1 MIWIW
6 SLLGCVAALALI
18 YSGIFYF
25 IFVRRREQDLIGLGF
40 PEYSN
45 WAEYMDEIR
54 DGAAWAEQNAFEPI
68 TITARDGVRLYG
80 RLFPADSRKI
90 ILLFHGYRS
99 IANRDFGCALE
110 FYRRQ
115 GFQILL
121 VDQRAHG
128 KSGGRLITFG
138 MKERYDCKAWLD
150 YLNNRFGGNCALYL
164 SGISMGSA
172 TVLMALGLELP
183 TTLRGVIADCGFTS
197 PADIIS
203 AVGRKSHIPPV
214 LFLRPVDLLCRL
226 FGHFSIYGASTVSA
240 LRENTVPV
248 LFIHGTDDRLVP
260 SAMSETSFAACK
272 GPKKIVLVEKAD
284 HGLSFLV
291 DRATVEREVT
301 AFLADPAAACGEKQ

>member
-6 SLLGCVAALALI
+6 SLLGCVAALLFI
-18 YSGIFYF
+18 YIGVFSL
-25 IFVRRREQDLIGLGF
+25 IFVRGREQDLVGKDF
-40 PEYSN
+40 PKGST
-45 WAEYMDEIR
+45 WAKFKEEICF
-54 DGAAWAEQNAFEPI
+54 GAAWVEQNTFEPI
-68 TITARDGVRLYG
+68 TITSRDGVRLYG
-80 RLFPADSRKI
+80 RLFPAESRKI
-90 ILLFHGYRS
+90 IVLFHGYRS
-99 IANRDFGCALE
+99 AANRDFSCALE
-110 FYRRQ
+110 YYHKQ

-183 TTLRGVIADCGFTS
+183 PTLCGVIADCGFTS

-203 AVGRKSHIPPV
+203 AVGKKSHVPPV
-214 LFLRPVDLLCRL
+214 LFLHPVNLLCRL

-248 LFIHGTDDRLVP
+248 LFIHGTEDRLVP
-260 SAMSETSFAACK
+260 SAMSETNFAACK
-272 GPKKIVLVEKAD
+272 GPKKLVLVEKAD

-291 DRATVEREVT
+291 DRETVEKAVT
-301 AFLADPAAACGEKQ
+301 AFLADPAAACKQK